1 MLWLAKHPE
10 LIDPMNDAKRS
21 GYPRTAFVSL
31 RRSIMASV
39 PVLEIRNVSKHFG
52 VVKALTDV
60 SFSLERGEIH
70 ALCGENGAGKSTLMN
85 IIAGV
90 LQPHEG
96 DILIDGKPVKV
107 TSPAVAQSL
116 GLGLVHQE
124 IALCPDATIAENM
137 FMAATN
143 RRRKL
148 FMNYGK
154 QARDAQAIMNRLAP
168 LDVCANVGDLS
179 ISNQQLVEI
188 AKALTLD
195 CRVLI
200 FDEPTAALTET
211 EAQTLFGIIRDL
223 KAHGISIIYISHRM
237 AEIFSLCDRVTVFR
251 DGRYVSTERVA
262 DVTPDD
268 VVRRMVGREITQL
281 YPPKQT
287 QDERSA
293 EAILTVRDLGDGARF
308 HDVSFDL
315 RKGEI
320 LGIGGLIGSGRTEI
334 AEGICCLRPTSKG
347 VVTLEGARLHS
358 RSYADAVKA
367 GIVYLSEDRK
377 GSGIFLDM
385 PIAQNISVLDLKAL
399 TGPAGLLNAKAEADL
414 AHRFVRRLG
423 IRIGGMDIPVSSLSG
438 GNQQKVAIAKQLAVN
453 PKVIL
458 LDEPTRGI
466 DVGAK
471 SEIHRLLRDL
481 ARSGIGVVVISSELP
496 ELLGLC
502 DRVLVIREGSVMG
515 EIEGDAMSEEAIMRL
530 ASGIA
535 GHNNSKASGHAA

>member
-1 MLWLAKHPE
+1 M
-10 LIDPMNDAKRS
+10 
-21 GYPRTAFVSL
+21 VSP
-31 RRSIMASV
+31 

-52 VVKALTDV
+52 AVKALTDV
-60 SFSLERGEIH
+60 SFNLERGEIH
-70 ALCGENGAGKSTLMN
+70 AICGENGAGKSTLMN

-90 LQPHEG
+90 LQPNAGE
-96 DILIDGKPVKV
+96 ILIDGSPVKV

-124 IALCPDATIAENM
+124 IALCPDATVAENM

-143 RRRKL
+143 RRRSP
-148 FMNYGK
+148 FMNYGRL
-154 QARDAQAIMNRLAP
+154 ARDAQAVMNRLASI
-168 LDVCANVGDLS
+168 DVRRKVGELS
-179 ISNQQLVEI
+179 ISSQQLVEI

-200 FDEPTAALTET
+200 FDEPTAALTES
-211 EAQTLFGIIRDL
+211 EAQVLFGIIRDL

-251 DGRYVSTERVA
+251 DGRYVSTERVTG
-262 DVTPDD
+262 VTPDD

-281 YPPKQT
+281 YPAKQAE
-287 QDERSA
+287 DERSG
-293 EAILTVRDLGDGARF
+293 EIILSVRDLGDGARF
-308 HDVSFDL
+308 NGVNFEL

-334 AEGICCLRPTSKG
+334 AEAICGLRPTIAG
-347 VVTLEGARLHS
+347 EVRLRGQPMRA
-358 RSYADAVKA
+358 RSYAGAVKA
-367 GIVYLSEDRK
+367 GVVYLSEDRK
-377 GSGIFLDM
+377 GSGVFLDLS
-385 PIAQNISVLDLKAL
+385 IAQNIAVLDLKAL
-399 TGPAGLLNAKAEADL
+399 TGRLGLLDAKAEAELAIDL
-414 AHRFVRRLG
+414 VRRLG
-423 IRIGGMDIPVSSLSG
+423 VRTGGIDMPVSSLSG

-458 LDEPTRGI
+458 MDEPTRGI

-481 ARSGIGVVVISSELP
+481 TCSGIGIVVISSELP

-502 DRVLVIREGSVMG
+502 DRVLVIREGGVMG
-515 EIEGDAMSEEAIMRL
+515 EVEGEEMTEEAIMRL
-530 ASGIA
+530 ASGI
-535 GHNNSKASGHAA
+535 GNNSKASEHAA

>member
-1 MLWLAKHPE
+1 
-10 LIDPMNDAKRS
+10 
-21 GYPRTAFVSL
+21 
-31 RRSIMASV
+31 MASA
-39 PVLEIRNVSKHFG
+39 PVLEIRNVNKHFG
-52 VVKALTDV
+52 AVKALTDV
-60 SFSLERGEIH
+60 SFSLEKGEVH

-90 LQPHEG
+90 LQPNEG
-96 DILIDGKPVKV
+96 EILVDGAPVKV

-124 IALCPDATIAENM
+124 IALCPDATVAENM

-143 RRRKL
+143 RRRSP
-148 FMNYGK
+148 FMNYGRL
-154 QARDAQAIMNRLAP
+154 ARDAQAVMNRLAP
-168 LDVCANVGDLS
+168 IDVRRKVGELS
-179 ISNQQLVEI
+179 ISSQQLVEI

-200 FDEPTAALTET
+200 FDEPTAALTES
-211 EAQTLFGIIRDL
+211 EAQVLFGIIRDL

-251 DGRYVSTERVA
+251 DGRYVSTEKVA

-281 YPPKQT
+281 YPAKQSE
-287 QDERSA
+287 DERSG
-293 EAILTVRDLGDGARF
+293 ETILSVRNLGDNARF
-308 HDVSFDL
+308 NGVNFEL

-334 AEGICCLRPTSKG
+334 AEGICGLRPITG
-347 VVTLEGARLHS
+347 GEVRLHGQAMHA
-358 RSYADAVKA
+358 RSYADAVNA
-367 GIVYLSEDRK
+367 GVVYLSEDRK
-377 GSGIFLDM
+377 GSGVFLELS
-385 PIAQNISVLDLKAL
+385 IAQNIAVLDLKSL
-399 TGPAGLLNAKAEADL
+399 TGSLGLLNSKAEADRARDL
-414 AHRFVRRLG
+414 TKRLG
-423 IRIGGMDIPVSSLSG
+423 VRMGGIDMPVSSLSG

-458 LDEPTRGI
+458 MDEPTRGI

-481 ARSGIGVVVISSELP
+481 ARSGIGIVVISSELP

-502 DRVLVIREGSVMG
+502 DRVLVIREGTVAGAVEG
-515 EIEGDAMSEEAIMRL
+515 EAMTEEAIMRL
-530 ASGIA
+530 ASGIG
-535 GHNNSKASGHAA
+535 GHNKSKASEHAT